1 MFRSEGIPVFIKRI
15 LLLLTAI
22 VLAALQ
28 NTDGLLPTF
37 FGARLMPLIPFVVC
51 VGIFEGE
58 TAGLL
63 YGAAAGAFWDV
74 CAGGPDGLHAL
85 YLAFVGCLAG
95 LLVRFIMKNR
105 LLTQYCFTTA
115 ASAVYAVLFWWV
127 SVCIPIGDAGNKKL
141 FGFYLPSAVVTS
153 VFSFILYYFIR
164 FISEK
169 LREPDHSD
177 GKIRRIKRGRE
188 QN

>member
-1 MFRSEGIPVFIKRI
+1 MFHSEGIPVFIKRI
-15 LLLLTAI
+15 LLLLTVI
-22 VLAALQ
+22 LLAALQ

-37 FGARLMPLIPFVVC
+37 FGARLMPLIPFAVC
-51 VGIFEGE
+51 VGLCEGE

-85 YLAFVGCLAG
+85 YLAFIGCVSG

-105 LLTQYCFTTA
+105 LLTQYCFTTV

-127 SVCIPIGDAGNKKL
+127 SVSIPIGDAGNKKL
-141 FGFYLPSAVVTS
+141 LGFYLPSAVVTAL
-153 VFSFILYYFIR
+153 FSFILYYFIR
-164 FISEK
+164 FFSEK
-169 LREPDHSD
+169 LREPERSEA
-177 GKIRRIKRGRE
+177 KIGRIKRGRDRS
-188 QN
+188 